1 MSDGIGVITV
11 REIFRD
17 LRNHSSKLLLLQNDS
32 VRYRSRLKE
41 LSQQL
46 SDKKVLLRFKNQ
58 TEKCRRLVEK
68 QSDIVEAYCDNE
80 RIKLTLDLFSQ
91 LREKLLQNQQFLLAA
106 ELELYALYRATKV
119 GTAELLG
126 LPLRTVENH
135 IVRLE
140 SCIGDIDSIQP
151 NRVSDAIREAAFVSN
166 ALSAAKI
173 PGVPKSVQTV
183 LDETPPTCCLLY
195 PMKT

>member
-58 TEKCRRLVEK
+58 TEKCR
-68 QSDIVEAYCDNE
+68 SS
-80 RIKLTLDLFSQ
+80 LTTAILHNW
-91 LREKLLQNQQFLLAA
+91 REWILS
-106 ELELYALYRATKV
+106 Y
-119 GTAELLG
+119 LG
-126 LPLRTVENH
+126 
-135 IVRLE
+135 IMY
-140 SCIGDIDSIQP
+140 
-151 NRVSDAIREAAFVSN
+151 
-166 ALSAAKI
+166 K
-173 PGVPKSVQTV
+173 
-183 LDETPPTCCLLY
+183 
-195 PMKT
+195 